1 MIEQVH
7 KYIRDQRL
15 LQPGDRVAVAVSGG
29 ADSVA
34 LLRVLV
40 ELRKDLGIVL
50 SVAHFHHGIRGAE
63 ADADHQYVRVLAETF
78 GLELHFSSADVP
90 AHARAHKLSMETA
103 ARELRHLWF
112 AKLVS
117 EKVVDKIATAHT
129 IDDQAETVLMRIL
142 RGAGTH
148 GLAGIF
154 PTQTEKHLVRPLLA
168 TTRREVEAYL
178 VALGQT
184 WREDSSNR
192 DLSHTRNRVR
202 HELLP
207 LLERDFNSGIRQTL
221 ADLAEVARAEAEYWD
236 AEVSA
241 LVTRLVRFG
250 KPSRSGRSSSGEA
263 SRTLA
268 LDLKMFRELPIAAQ
282 RQVLH
287 AVARKLGIALEFKHI
302 QQLTDHSHG
311 RASSKRLVLPGGCVA
326 VLTFR
331 ELQFSPTQG
340 GVPAT
345 DYQYLLPIP
354 GEVAVQELGTVIRAR
369 VITSGTSGVR
379 QRKLTPHGSES
390 LLNRGLLDDHLQVRN
405 WRAGD
410 KFFPANTHAPRKLKE
425 LLQAGRLGR
434 ELSPDDRR
442 LWPVVESAGRIV
454 WVRGLATPA
463 ALAANGE
470 DAVAI
475 EEEKIIQAGE

>member
-40 ELRKDLGIVL
+40 ELRQDLGIVL
-50 SVAHFHHGIRGAE
+50 SMAHFHHEIRGAE
-63 ADADHQYVRVLAETF
+63 ADADQQYVRALAETLS
-78 GLELHFSSADVP
+78 LEFHSGSADVP

-129 IDDQAETVLMRIL
+129 IDDQAETVLMRIV

-154 PTQTEKHLVRPLLA
+154 PTHTEKHLVRPLLA

-207 LLERDFNSGIRQTL
+207 LVERDFNSGIRQTL

-250 KPSRSGRSSSGEA
+250 KPSRSGRSSSGDA

-268 LDLKMFRELPIAAQ
+268 LDLKMFRELPIALQ

-302 QQLTDHSHG
+302 QQLTDRSHG
-311 RASSKRLVLPGGCVA
+311 RASSKRLVLPGGYVA
-326 VLTFR
+326 VWTFR

-340 GVPAT
+340 RVPAT
-345 DYQYLLPIP
+345 DYEYLLPIP

-369 VITSGTSGVR
+369 VVTSGGGQKTP
-379 QRKLTPHGSES
+379 TPHGSQS
-390 LLNRGLLDDHLQVRN
+390 LLNRGLLSDQLQVRN

-434 ELSPDDRR
+434 ELSSEDRR

-463 ALAANGE
+463 ALAANGD

-475 EEEKIIQAGE
+475 EEEKIVQAGE

>member
-1 MIEQVH
+1 VIEQVH
-7 KYIRDQRL
+7 KYVRDQRL

-40 ELRKDLGIVL
+40 ELRQELGIVL

-63 ADADHQYVRVLAETF
+63 ADADYQFVGSLAETF
-78 GLELHFSSADVP
+78 SLEFHSSSADVP

-154 PTQTEKHLVRPLLA
+154 PKQTEKHLVRPLLA

-207 LLERDFNSGIRQTL
+207 LLERDFNSAIRQTL
-221 ADLAEVARAEAEYWD
+221 ADLAGVARAEAEYWD

-268 LDLKMFRELPIAAQ
+268 LDLKMFRELPIALQ

-287 AVARKLGIALEFKHI
+287 AVARKLGIGLEFKHI
-302 QQLTDHSHG
+302 QQLTDRSTDRSHD
-311 RASSKRLVLPGGCVA
+311 RPSSKRLVLPGGYAA
-326 VLTFR
+326 VWTFR

-340 GVPAT
+340 SVPAT

-369 VITSGTSGVR
+369 LITSGPR
-379 QRKLTPHGSES
+379 RRTPPGSES
-390 LLNRGLLDDHLQVRN
+390 LLNRGLLADQLQVRN

-410 KFFPANTHAPRKLKE
+410 KFFPANTRAPKKLKE

-434 ELSPDDRR
+434 ELSRDDRR

-475 EEEKIIQAGE
+475 EEEKISQAAE